1 MLLSLMDWTVG
12 IGRKLFKKDDQASST
27 LEQIILDGNDRYENL
42 VGRFDVSDRVK
53 SRVLD
58 VPPEDVDMAV
68 QAGAVFDEKEM
79 ALVVPEELDLDQF
92 HPWWPKVPEDLR
104 NTQARMIITKEGRRA
119 EGFVLGDDMAL
130 GGDSTATSL
139 MYLAFPLIGA
149 VQYFLGSLIGVF
161 SYVVLLAAIPYF
173 VALKQA
179 EGMKEAFKGLALMV
193 LPVLIATASAA
204 LSSALHVDAASMGQ
218 AAVDP
223 MNTGAGMMAVA
234 AGFAKMAGIV
244 LLILT
249 IPGLLLFAAFLS
261 AASHPH
267 RGVLGGTAE
276 RFIQM
281 MKWMVVILA
290 LVGVGSLLPD
300 GMGVA
305 VAFVIAAMYA
315 LQFTEGNFVQTAA
328 RLYLQNMDNNLATQG
343 ALSKSHVKARE
354 QQAAE
359 ALRDK
364 TPLLKV
370 GRASGHLNDRGHGFA
385 PDKGT
390 VMMLSWRDLTQGLI
404 VYGRIGS
411 GKSFSVLRPLARR
424 YRESALAVGLRNE
437 LKGSAAGET
446 VLDAKRSGGGALILD
461 AKDGAIISDL
471 GKDAF
476 DIVVRAGMSVA
487 PYEGLEPDQITKAL
501 RGATGG
507 KVDEKSKLWSDGGDA
522 FLFHTGIVLK
532 AACEHE
538 QAYRDFCI
546 AKLEGLEH
554 ARLMMLLEREELEKR
569 GLGLEDLEAALA
581 RVEEQMGTYA
591 IVAEASR
598 NWFYTPFHHAK
609 LLAMVEQVVPTPRG
623 GEIASARVLEL
634 VNWLGLERP
643 DTSSTDEERE
653 AYAAYSRDYHNRLAT
668 RSETVHPD
676 LLRPMSQLQSSLEWA
691 LLGVPAMHK
700 EQRQSFTLN
709 SRGLIE
715 KLLRGEKLRTADDI
729 PWHSV
734 ERGEVDVSQALC
746 GKFVGLFLPP
756 TQFGEAG
763 DMMQRL
769 LKQRVM
775 NGIRARGAHGDKWRE
790 MLPGQTDVLLMMDEA
805 HLLLTSDDVLL
816 FSTSRSLGLMPV
828 IAVQGHD
835 SLINTYGSENEA
847 DLLANTMQ
855 SVVALNHSF
864 VTRNYLMKRLG
875 KAQLTTFKE
884 PTRGIDFS
892 GGLTNFRHSVL
903 NDPNHPYAAAYEQ
916 MLMQGAGRLSA
927 LRVDPATGR
936 KWRVGAEDTVGQEE
950 LARDIDMPTGG
961 KREVLPLFLEEEYP
975 ALTAARG
982 NAIVSLCRAGVSR
995 TDLAEMMPN
1004 D

>member
-1 MLLSLMDWTVG
+1 MSLLLSLLDWTAG
-12 IGRKLFKKDDQASST
+12 IGRKLRKQEGEASST
-27 LEQIILDGNDRYENL
+27 REQIILEGHDRYENL
-42 VGRFDVSDRVK
+42 IGRFDVSDRVK

-58 VPPEDVDMAV
+58 VPAEDAGLAV
-68 QAGAVFDEKEM
+68 ECGALWDDKEQAF
-79 ALVVPEELDLDQF
+79 VVPESLDLDTF
-92 HPWWPKVPEDLR
+92 HMWWPLVPEDLR
-104 NTQARMIITKEGRRA
+104 NTQSRMIITKQGRRV

-149 VQYFLGSLIGVF
+149 VQYFLSSILGAF

-173 VALKQA
+173 IVLKQG
-179 EGMKEAFKGLALMV
+179 EGMKEALKGLALML
-193 LPVLIATASAA
+193 LPVLIGAT
-204 LSSALHVDAASMGQ
+204 SSALYDSLNGVGTQAQQTAGSSGDLTATLMASIGVYLKIVGTFALVTSIPFLLLVIAFLAAAS
-218 AAVDP
+218 
-223 MNTGAGMMAVA
+223 
-234 AGFAKMAGIV
+234 
-244 LLILT
+244 
-249 IPGLLLFAAFLS
+249 S
-261 AASHPH
+261 PH

-281 MKWMVVILA
+281 MKWVAII
-290 LVGVGSLLPD
+290 VGLSLLSQFLPD

-305 VAFVIAAMYA
+305 VAFVVAAMYA
-315 LQFTEGNFVQTAA
+315 MQFTEGNFVQTAG
-328 RLYLQNMDNNLATQG
+328 RLYLQNSDNNLATQG
-343 ALSKSHVKARE
+343 ALSTSHVKARE

-370 GRASGHLNDRGHGFA
+370 GRASGHLNDKGYGYA
-385 PDKGT
+385 PDKGAI
-390 VMMLSWRDLTQGLI
+390 MMLSWRDLTQGLI
-404 VYGRIGS
+404 IYGRIGS
-411 GKSFSVLRPLARR
+411 GKSYSGLRPLARR
-424 YRESALAVGLRNE
+424 FRKTALALGAQRGLN
-437 LKGSAAGET
+437 GSA
-446 VLDAKRSGGGALILD
+446 GGALILD

-487 PYEGLEPDQITKAL
+487 PYEGLEPHQVTKAL

-507 KVDEKSKLWSDGGDA
+507 RVDEKSKLWSDGGDA
-522 FLFHTGIVLK
+522 FIFHTLTILK
-532 AACEHE
+532 GACQHE
-538 QAYRDFCI
+538 QAYRAFAI
-546 AKLEGLEH
+546 AKLEALEH
-554 ARLMMLLEREELEKR
+554 VRLSFLLEREEMGKTASAEGMAL
-569 GLGLEDLEAALA
+569 LDADIEA
-581 RVEEQMGTYA
+581 VEGQIGTYA
-591 IVAEASR
+591 AVAESGR
-598 NWFYTPFHHAK
+598 TWFYTPFHHAK
-609 LLAMVEQVVPTPRG
+609 LMAMVERVLPTPNG
-623 GEIASARVLEL
+623 GIANRKTTEL
-634 VNWLGLERP
+634 VNWLGMERP
-643 DTSSTDEERE
+643 DMSTTDEERE
-653 AYAAYSRDYHNRLAT
+653 AYAAYLAVYQNRLAT
-668 RSETVHPD
+668 HPETVHPD

-691 LLGVPAMHK
+691 LLEVPAMVA

-709 SRGLIE
+709 ARGLIE

-729 PWHSV
+729 PWHSI
-734 ERGEVDVSQALC
+734 EKGEVDVSQALY

-790 MLPGQTDVLLMMDEA
+790 ALPGQTEVLLMMDEA

-828 IAVQGHD
+828 VAVQGHE
-835 SLINTYGSENEA
+835 SLINAYGSENEA

-855 SVVALNHSF
+855 SFCALNHSF

-875 KAQLTTFKE
+875 KAQLTTFKQK
-884 PTRGIDFS
+884 TRGIDFE
-892 GGLTNFRHSVL
+892 GGLANFRHSVL
-903 NDPNHPYAAAYEQ
+903 NDPDHPYAAAYEQ
-916 MLMQGAGRLSA
+916 MLMQGAGRLTA

-936 KWRVGAEDTVGQEE
+936 TWRVGAENTLGQDE

-961 KREVLPLFLEEEYP
+961 KREVQPLFLEEEYP
-975 ALTAARG
+975 ALTTARG
-982 NAIVSLCRAGVSR
+982 NAIVSLCRAGVNR
-995 TDLAEMMPN
+995 TDLVELLPN

>member
-1 MLLSLMDWTVG
+1 MSMLLSVLDWTAG
-12 IGRKLFKKDDQASST
+12 IGRKMFKKEGQASST
-27 LEQIILDGNDRYENL
+27 LDQIILEGNDRYENL

-58 VPPEDVDMAV
+58 VPEEDRELAE
-68 QAGAVFDEKEM
+68 QCGAVWDEKEG
-79 ALVVPEELDLDQF
+79 AFVVPEDLDLDTF
-92 HPWWPKVPEDLR
+92 HVWWPQVPEDLR
-104 NTQARMIITKEGRRA
+104 NTQARMIITKQGRRA

-149 VQYFLGSLIGVF
+149 VGYFLNSLIGF
-161 SYVVLLAAIPYF
+161 MGWAVLLAAIPYF
-173 VALKQA
+173 VAVKQA
-179 EGMKEAFKGLALMV
+179 EGIKEAFKGLALMLIPSFIGTIAAMLSGLSGTGLRGAATMIAYTLS
-193 LPVLIATASAA
+193 LPV
-204 LSSALHVDAASMGQ
+204 
-218 AAVDP
+218 
-223 MNTGAGMMAVA
+223 
-234 AGFAKMAGIV
+234 V
-244 LLILT
+244 LL
-249 IPGLLLFAAFLS
+249 FVAFIA

-281 MKWMVVILA
+281 MKWLSVIVA
-290 LVGVGSLLPD
+290 FAIVGQLLPG
-300 GMGVA
+300 GMGVGLA
-305 VAFVIAAMYA
+305 YVAACMYA

-328 RLYLQNMDNNLATQG
+328 RLYLQNNDNNLATQG
-343 ALSKSHVKARE
+343 ALSTSHVKARE

-364 TPLLKV
+364 TPLLAV
-370 GRASGHLNDRGHGFA
+370 GRASGHLNDRGYGFA

-404 VYGRIGS
+404 IYGRIGS
-411 GKSFSVLRPLARR
+411 GKSYGGLRPLARR
-424 YRESALAVGLRNE
+424 YRKSALAL
-437 LKGSAAGET
+437 AT
-446 VLDAKRSGGGALILD
+446 KRGIEGNAGGALILD

-471 GKDAF
+471 GDDAF
-476 DIVVRAGMSVA
+476 DIIVRAGMSVA

-507 KVDEKSKLWSDGGDA
+507 KVDERSKLWSDGGDA
-522 FLFHTGIVLK
+522 FLFHTGIILK
-532 AACEHE
+532 AACQHD

-546 AKLEGLEH
+546 AKLEALEH
-554 ARLMMLLEREELEKR
+554 VRLTLLLEREELEKR
-569 GLGLEDLEAALA
+569 GMELERLDADLE
-581 RVEEQMGTYA
+581 RVEEQIGTYA
-591 IVAEASR
+591 IVAESAR
-598 NWFYTPFHHAK
+598 TWFYTPFHHAK
-609 LLAMVEQVVPTPRG
+609 LLAMIE
-623 GEIASARVLEL
+623 RVLPSPAGGMANPKVREL

-643 DTSSTDEERE
+643 DMCTTDEERA
-653 AYAAYSRDYHNRLAT
+653 AYAAYLEAYRNRLAT
-668 RSETVHPD
+668 RTETIHPD

-691 LLGVPAMHK
+691 LLEVPSMEAT
-700 EQRQSFTLN
+700 QRQSFTLN

-715 KLLRGEKLRTADDI
+715 KLLRGEKLRDAEDI
-729 PWHSV
+729 PWHSI
-734 ERGEVDVSQALC
+734 ETGKVDVSQALY

-790 MLPGQTDVLLMMDEA
+790 LLPGQTEVLLMMDEA

-828 IAVQGHD
+828 VAVQGHD
-835 SLINTYGSENEA
+835 SLINAYGSENEA

-855 SVVALNHSF
+855 SFAALSHSF

-875 KAQLTTFKE
+875 KAELTTFKQK
-884 PTRGIDFS
+884 TRGIDYE

-916 MLMQGAGRLSA
+916 MLMQGAGRLTA

-936 KWRVGAEDTVGQEE
+936 TWRIGAQDTLGQDE

-961 KREVLPLFLEEEYP
+961 KREVQPLFLEEEYP
-975 ALTAARG
+975 ALTTARG
-982 NAIVSLCRAGVSR
+982 NAIVSLCRAGVNR
-995 TDLAEMMPN
+995 TDLVELMPN